1 MRALLRE
8 VLFFKSYE
16 GGDNPF
22 MVVKSYPMSEAN
34 SFPGDAKQTYV
45 APLFDF

>member
-16 GGDNPF
+16 GFYGG
-22 MVVKSYPMSEAN
+22 KKLPMSEAN
-34 SFPGDAKQTYV
+34 SFPGDTKQTYV